1 MEILEKCRQGDRP
14 GFTLLPVGTGELT
27 LRGRELCVMAVGL
40 QVHMAEEA
48 ARRIEAESGR
58 RISVFDARWVKPLPE
73 KQILELGPR
82 PPFPAAGGRE
92 HPRGGFSS
100 AVLELLA
107 DNDLLNGKCIR
118 RAALPDDFVPHG
130 SCEHLRDLTG
140 LDQNHLHAL
149 MREMLDAQRI
159 PERQRDGSRPA

>member
-1 MEILEKCRQGDRP
+1 MLR
-14 GFTLLPVGTGELT
+14 T
-27 LRGRELCVMAVGL
+27 LRTQFSDYDVSYSGAV
-40 QVHMAEEA
+40 
-48 ARRIEAESGR
+48 
-58 RISVFDARWVKPLPE
+58 
-73 KQILELGPR
+73 
-82 PPFPAAGGRE
+82 
-92 HPRGGFSS
+92 
-100 AVLELLA
+100 A

>member
-1 MEILEKCRQGDRP
+1 MTRP
-14 GFTLLPVGTGELT
+14 PP
-27 LRGRELCVMAVGL
+27 CVTRAD
-40 QVHMAEEA
+40 A
-48 ARRIEAESGR
+48 ANACPWK
-58 RISVFDARWVKPLPE
+58 WVKPLPE
-73 KQILELGPR
+73 KQILELAR
-82 PPFPAAGGRE
+82 AHHSLLLVEENTRA
-92 HPRGGFSS
+92 GGFSS